1 MIAKTKTYLQ
11 KEFRIMSNYATIN
24 PATGERVAEFPTL
37 TDEEVQD
44 ALKRSFTEYRTW
56 RSTPLAERAA
66 VLTRVAELHRER
78 SEELAALLTLEMGKP
93 IADARGEVALV
104 ASIYAYYA
112 DNAERFL
119 RDEPLEIRGPGSAV
133 VRTEP
138 IGPLV
143 GIMPWNFP
151 YYQVARFAAPNI
163 VLGNTVILKHSR
175 NCPQS
180 ALAIEAVFRDA
191 GLPADVY
198 INAFAT
204 SGQIATMIAD
214 PRVQGVSL
222 TGSEKAGSA
231 VAEIAG
237 RHLKKYVLELGGSDP
252 FIVLPDAD
260 LDKAVAGAVA
270 GRMYNGGQACTA
282 SKRFIIV
289 GDIYDEFLRRYT
301 EAMSKIAPGDPTDGQ
316 TTFGPLSSRA
326 SVDDIAELVQDA
338 VSKGATAVTGGGAP
352 NDSGAY
358 YPATVLTGV
367 TPDMR
372 AYSEEIFGP
381 AAVVYRVDSPE
392 AAVDLANDSPF
403 GLSSSIYTADVEA
416 ARQLAEQLETG
427 MVWINSISR
436 SAADLPFGGVKRSGV
451 GRELAQYGINEFAN
465 KKLIRIPAA

>member
-1 MIAKTKTYLQ
+1 
-11 KEFRIMSNYATIN
+11 MSNYATTN
-24 PATGERVAEFPTL
+24 PATGERVAEFPSL
-37 TDEEVQD
+37 SDEDVQD
-44 ALKRSFTEYRTW
+44 VLKRSFTKYREW
-56 RSTPLAERAA
+56 RSVPLTERAA
-66 VLTRVAELHRER
+66 VLSRVAQLHRER
-78 SEELAALLTLEMGKP
+78 SKELAALLTLEIGKP
-93 IADARGEVALV
+93 TAEALGEVALV
-104 ASIYAYYA
+104 ASIYDYYA

-119 RDEPLEIRGPGSAV
+119 REEPLDVKGPGTAV
-133 VRTEP
+133 VRTGP

-151 YYQVARFAAPNI
+151 YYQVARFAAPN
-163 VLGNTVILKHSR
+163 VMLGNTVILKHSR

-204 SGQIATMIAD
+204 SGQIAGMIAD

-231 VAEIAG
+231 VAEVAG

-260 LDKAVAGAVA
+260 LEKAVAGAVA

-289 GDIYDEFLRRYT
+289 GNIYKKFLRRYT
-301 EAMSKIAPGDPTDGQ
+301 EAMSKITPGDPTDAQ
-316 TTFGPLSSRA
+316 TSFGPLSSQSA
-326 SVDDIAELVQDA
+326 VEEIAELVKDA
-338 VSKGATAVTGGGAP
+338 VSKGATAVTGGGGP
-352 NDSGAY
+352 RGPGAY

-367 TPDMR
+367 TPQMR

-381 AAVVYRVDSPE
+381 VAVVYGVESTE
-392 AAVDLANDSPF
+392 AAIDLANDSPY
-403 GLSSSIYTADVEA
+403 GLSSSIYTADVESA
-416 ARQLAEQLETG
+416 QQLADQLETG

-436 SAADLPFGGVKRSGV
+436 SAPDLPFGGVKRSGV

-465 KKLIRIPAA
+465 KKLVRVPSPA

>member
-93 IADARGEVALV
+93 IAEARGEVALV
-104 ASIYAYYA
+104 ASIYAYYS

-289 GDIYDEFLRRYT
+289 GGIYDEFLRRYT

>member
-1 MIAKTKTYLQ
+1 
-11 KEFRIMSNYATIN
+11 MSNYATTN
-24 PATGERVAEFPTL
+24 PATGERVAEFPSL
-37 TDEEVQD
+37 SDEDVQD
-44 ALKRSFTEYRTW
+44 VLKRSFTEYREW
-56 RSTPLAERAA
+56 RSVPLVERA
-66 VLTRVAELHRER
+66 VILSRVAVLHRER
-78 SEELAALLTLEMGKP
+78 SDQLAALLTLEVGKTT
-93 IADARGEVALV
+93 AEAKAEVALV
-104 ASIYAYYA
+104 ASIYDYYA
-112 DNAERFL
+112 DNAELFL
-119 RDEPLEIRGPGSAV
+119 REEPLDVMGPGRAV
-133 VRTEP
+133 VRTEAV
-138 IGPLV
+138 GPLV

-180 ALAIEAVFRDA
+180 ALAIEAVLRDA

-231 VAEIAG
+231 VAEVAG

-260 LDKAVAGAVA
+260 LDKAVAGAVS

-289 GDIYDEFLRRYT
+289 GDVYDEFLRRYT
-301 EAMSKIAPGDPTDGQ
+301 DAMSRIAPGDPTDAK
-316 TTFGPLSSRA
+316 TTFGPLSSQSA
-326 SVDDIAELVQDA
+326 VEEVDELVQDA
-338 VSKGATAVTGGGAP
+338 VAKGATAVTGGAGP
-352 NDSGAY
+352 DGPGAY

-367 TPDMR
+367 TPQMR

-381 AAVVYRVDSPE
+381 AAVVFHVDSPE
-392 AAVDLANDSPF
+392 AAIDLANDSPY
-403 GLSSSIYTADVEA
+403 GLSSSIYSADIEA
-416 ARQLAEQLETG
+416 AQQLADKLETG

-436 SAADLPFGGVKRSGV
+436 SAPDLPFGGVKRSGV

-465 KKLIRIPAA
+465 KKLVRIP